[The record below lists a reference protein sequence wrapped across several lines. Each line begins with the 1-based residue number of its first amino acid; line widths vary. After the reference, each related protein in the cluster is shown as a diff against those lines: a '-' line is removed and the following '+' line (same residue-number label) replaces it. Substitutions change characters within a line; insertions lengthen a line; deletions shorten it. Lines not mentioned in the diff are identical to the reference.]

1 MKFCC
6 KHPIYCCKSRFL

>member
-6 KHPIYCCKSRFL
+6 KNPIYCCKSRFL